1 MYHPAVDRPR
11 APGPSAFERF
21 EDYPL
26 TRVEYITVMV
36 HFYRAEVARS
46 TQWRQRLDATTNWAV
61 LTTAGMLSFTF
72 GSPESSPIVLLL
84 TNLIVLAY
92 LTIEARRFRYFAVY
106 RARVRIIEE
115 NFLIPIV
122 TRTLESPMSKWRE
135 LLAGDLDKPKYKTT
149 FRQAF
154 GFRLRRNYVFI
165 FLMILGGWVVKLMI
179 HPTVAESWREVWDR
193 LAIGRVAPW
202 LVLAVGSLFY
212 GGLAAAWWLGR
223 TVSGGEPEDEIGGLE
238 SDLEAWRL

>member
-1 MYHPAVDRPR
+1 VERQPPS
-11 APGPSAFERF
+11 GPSAFERF

-36 HFYRAEVARS
+36 HFYRAEVSRS

-72 GSPESSPIVLLL
+72 GSSESSPILLLL

-92 LTIEARRFRYFAVY
+92 LAIEARRFRYFAVY
-106 RARVRIIEE
+106 RARVRMIEE

-135 LLAGDLDKPKYKTT
+135 MLAGDLDKPKYKTT
-149 FRQAF
+149 FHQAF

-165 FLMILGGWVVKLMI
+165 FLMILGGWLVKLMI
-179 HPTVAESWREVWDR
+179 HPTPAGSWREVWSR
-193 LAIGRVAPW
+193 VSIGHVSGW
-202 LVLAVGSLFY
+202 VVLTLGALFY
-212 GGLAAAWWLGR
+212 AGLAAAWWFGR
-223 TVSGGEPEDEIGGLE
+223 TVGGGEPEDEIAGLE
-238 SDLEAWRL
+238 SNLEAWRL